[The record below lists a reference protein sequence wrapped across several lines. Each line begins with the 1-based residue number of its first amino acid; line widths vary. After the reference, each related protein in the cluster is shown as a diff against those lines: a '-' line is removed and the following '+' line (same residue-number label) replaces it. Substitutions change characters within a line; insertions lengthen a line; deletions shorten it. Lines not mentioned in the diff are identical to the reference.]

1 MAKNKIDVLSIGRGG
16 LQDSTNAIHSFSANN
31 MVALWSGAN
40 TYAQYNV
47 VEYSGKVYRS
57 KVAANIGNQPD
68 ISPNQWETLYSDV
81 KDGDVAFVYSGSTS
95 TTLQRANGLWASIN
109 GVPVAVTLVDG
120 QLVPAVAFSYPASFR
135 RAEITFSITRG
146 ADARIKE
153 GKWTVLNN
161 GAGNV
166 EYSEEF
172 TLMGADVNVVDQ
184 GFAAS
189 GPNIEWSY
197 TSALEGVSV
206 TLHWQMKG
214 W

>member
-16 LQDSTNAIHSFSANN
+16 LQDSSNAVHGFSSNN
-31 MVALWSGAN
+31 TVAVWAGGN
-40 TYAQYNV
+40 TYAQYNT
-47 VEYSGKVYRS
+47 VEYGTKIYRS
-57 KVAANIGNQPD
+57 KVAGNIGNQPD
-68 ISPNQWETLYSDV
+68 TSPNQWETLYDGV
-81 KDGDVAFVYSGSTS
+81 KDGDFAFVYAGASS

-109 GVPVAVTLVDG
+109 GVPVPVSLVDG
-120 QLVPAVAFSYPASFR
+120 QLVPAVAFSYPATFR
-135 RAEITFSITRG
+135 RAEIIFSITRG

-153 GKWTVLNN
+153 GKWTVLND

-172 TLMGADVNVVDQ
+172 TLMGADVNVFDQ

-197 TSALEGVSV
+197 TSALETVAI
-206 TLHWQMKG
+206 TLHWQLRG